1 MSDFYTVVGKI
12 TATPTPPATI
22 ALIAAG
28 ATKRVWL
35 HEVHIGSANASA
47 LAGTTV
53 SVGRPTTSGTGGAA
67 YTPVPLDAGAPAAIF
82 TALSATTPWSAEP
95 TQPANYIWQQSLD
108 AVASYIWVPK
118 APILVAVSTRI
129 AVRVEADN
137 SATKVQWTTTLV
149 VEE

>member
-12 TATPTPPATI
+12 TATPTVPATI
-22 ALIAAG
+22 ALILAG
-28 ATKRVWL
+28 GSKRVWL
-35 HEVHIGSANASA
+35 HELHIGSANASA

-67 YTPVPLDAGAPAAIF
+67 YTPVPIDAGAPASLF
-82 TALSATTPWSAEP
+82 SALSATTPWSAEP
-95 TQPANYIWQQSLD
+95 TQPASYIWQQSLD

-118 APILVAVSTRI
+118 TPILVAVNTRL